1 MLAARPAVRSLLDY
15 FQILEDLVRAE
26 ASPLSEFLAWCEKSD
41 SIIELSFSKIKLSF
55 FGGGCGVPSFGDP
68 LIHTNEGIVPLS
80 LTSKPNVFAK

>member
-15 FQILEDLVRAE
+15 FQILEDL
-26 ASPLSEFLAWCEKSD
+26 KND
-41 SIIELSFSKIKLSF
+41 SIIELLFSKIKLSL